1 MQFLFN
7 SFFYNPLYNSL
18 ILLIDYLPGG
28 SVGLAVILLTVVVK
42 LLLFPLSASSI
53 RTQIKMKDIDGE
65 LKEIKEKHKDNREEM
80 GKKMLELYK
89 ENKINPFAGLFLIII
104 QIPVV
109 IALYFVFRS
118 GFPAV
123 NLDILYSF
131 VPTPTMVDTNFLNF
145 IDLSANNNI
154 LVALLAGVSQ
164 YYQMLFVMK
173 KNEKPKEEKKQDSPM
188 EDIMKMM
195 QFQMKYIM
203 PIITFFISF
212 FFVSV
217 IGLYWFVSNLF
228 AIGQEIYIQK
238 KIRNPENR
246 QK

>member
-1 MQFLFN
+1 MSAYEMLN
-7 SFFYNPLYNSL
+7 TLGEKVNPKNAA
-18 ILLIDYLPGG
+18 LL
-28 SVGLAVILLTVVVK
+28 VVDVQND
-42 LLLFPLSASSI
+42 FCSEEGWWS
-53 RTQIKMKDIDGE
+53 QIGE
-65 LKEIKEKHKDNREEM
+65 KGALEM

-195 QFQMKYIM
+195 QFQMKNYTKYLSNMMTIWQ
-203 PIITFFISF
+203 IT
-212 FFVSV
+212 
-217 IGLYWFVSNLF
+217 
-228 AIGQEIYIQK
+228 
-238 KIRNPENR
+238 
-246 QK
+246 